1 MDRRMDSS
9 DEKITSGEPR
19 PLPHCRGGLD
29 GNGAAL
35 EGGCGQFTM
44 RKVPFI
50 SYRGGGLLGFIGPRV
65 SPGEKVHI
73 LPERP
78 VEMKAPCK

>member
-1 MDRRMDSS
+1 MDSG

-19 PLPHCRGGLD
+19 PLPYCRGGLG

-35 EGGCGQFTM
+35 DGGCGQFTT

-50 SYRGGGLLGFIGPRV
+50 SKRGGGLPGFIGLRV
-65 SPGEKVHI
+65 SPGEKVDI
-73 LPERP
+73 LPVAGRDESSL
-78 VEMKAPCK
+78 